1 MRKIKFAS
9 SFLTSLLFGLTLFV
23 RPVLAIAPQV
33 SISEPGEYVNY
44 NIFNL
49 SYSALSDDP
58 GAITA
63 QFYFRKESGSFT
75 AFGPIL
81 TGASGQVSV
90 GSDQVNDQTKYFFKV
105 EINGGAGAD
114 ETSTIYDSGGPGS
127 VQNYWKEKVA
137 PGFYKLHWKN
147 PSDSDSHRVFIYRS
161 DQTSFTAD
169 ASHKVGEVGGTPNA
183 EMTWENTTPDA
194 SSEYYYALRVVDKAG
209 NSSGLVT
216 DAPGT
221 VTATSVLGTTTQAST
236 GGSSQVSQLP
246 KEEVLSET
254 TDSTGGVTPSPE
266 PTRRVLIP
274 TQVLEKIAGDGKGG
288 LIAAIIGVILLL
300 ASGYYFLFIRLRRK
314 PRL

>member
-1 MRKIKFAS
+1 MRKIKLALS
-9 SFLTSLLFGLTLFV
+9 SLTISLLFGLSLFA
-23 RPVLAIAPQV
+23 RPVLAITPQV

-44 NIFNL
+44 NNFNL

-63 QFYFRKESGSFT
+63 QFYFRKDSGSYA
-75 AFGPIL
+75 AFGPVIN
-81 TGASGQVSV
+81 GASGQVSV

-105 EINGGAGAD
+105 EINGGTASD
-114 ETSTIYDSGGPGS
+114 ETNVIYDSGGPGPAS
-127 VQNYWKEKVA
+127 NYWKEKVA
-137 PGFYKLHWKN
+137 PGFYRLHWKN
-147 PSDSDSHRVFIYRS
+147 PSDADSHRVFIYRS

-183 EMTWENTTPDA
+183 EMTWENTTPD
-194 SSEYYYALRVVDKAG
+194 SGKEYYYALRVVDKAG

-221 VTATSVLGTTTQAST
+221 VTASSVLGESTQASF
-236 GGSSQVSQLP
+236 GGSSQVSQFP
-246 KEEVLSET
+246 KEEVISET

-314 PRL
+314 P

>member
-1 MRKIKFAS
+1 MRKIKLALS
-9 SFLTSLLFGLTLFV
+9 SLSISLLFGLSLFV
-23 RPVLAIAPQV
+23 QPVLAIAPQV
-33 SISEPGEYVNY
+33 SISELGEYVNT
-44 NIFNL
+44 NSFEL

-63 QFYFRKESGSFT
+63 QFYFRKESGSYL
-75 AFGPIL
+75 AFAPIIN
-81 TGASGQVSV
+81 GASGQVEVTS
-90 GSDQVNDQTKYFFKV
+90 SQLNDQDKYFFKV

-161 DQTSFTAD
+161 DQTSFEAD
-169 ASHKVGEVGGTPNA
+169 GAHKVGEVGGTPNA
-183 EMTWENTTPDA
+183 EMTWDNSTPD
-194 SSEYYYALRVVDKAG
+194 SQKEYYYALRVIDKAG

-221 VTATSVLGTTTQAST
+221 VTTSSVLGAATQANVGST
-236 GGSSQVSQLP
+236 SEVSQLP
-246 KEEVLSET
+246 KEEVKSDSTDSSTET
-254 TDSTGGVTPSPE
+254 TTLSPE

-288 LIAAIIGVILLL
+288 LIAAIIGVVLLL
-300 ASGYYFLFIRLRRK
+300 ASGYYFLFRRK
-314 PRL
+314 DNS